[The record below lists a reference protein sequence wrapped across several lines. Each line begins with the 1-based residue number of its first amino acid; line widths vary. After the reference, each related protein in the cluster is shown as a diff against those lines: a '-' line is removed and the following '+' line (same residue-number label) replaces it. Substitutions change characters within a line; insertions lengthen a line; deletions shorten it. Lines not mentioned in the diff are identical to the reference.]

1 MNQISALYF
10 LLAFC
15 GTVTQGLWVAP
26 LNTEAIL
33 IMDIPL
39 FLLFV
44 LGRNRRPLSPAIRRI
59 LPIMVLFLLW
69 PVAGIPGAVDK
80 QAAIASIITNVRA
93 LLICVAVML
102 FVNTRQDMRALLAGL
117 SAGLL
122 FQGLVAI
129 LQFRFGYVGLSFLGE
144 QGRSWRAS
152 GTLGHPNV
160 LAMYT
165 MMLTPLAYRM
175 GVFGQEKYRWLF
187 LTAFLVGVAALFAS
201 QGRACWLGFALSM
214 VTFFFVDLKKRRVVS
229 RRTIGIWVL
238 LAIVG
243 VFGAFKYRTI
253 LTGRFTGAEEELVG
267 QKTSSRLYL
276 AKDALR
282 IIKGHPIFGVG
293 QENYKLHA
301 GEEILGDKFVHCSYL
316 LVAAEAGVPGLILLL
331 AILGTMLVFTARL
344 AQAKDPF
351 VSNVGTGVLTAL
363 VALTVALLPSPDYRI
378 VWVKNHVWL
387 LFGLGLALGKIAYH
401 DERRMERL
409 RALGLLGGGSR
420 GGGAAS
426 RAIPPQQ
433 PGLHGGIDGLQW

>member
-59 LPIMVLFLLW
+59 LPLMILFLLW

-165 MMLTPLAYRM
+165 IASHQFHREAR
-175 GVFGQEKYRWLF
+175 V
-187 LTAFLVGVAALFAS
+187 AVG
-201 QGRACWLGFALSM
+201 
-214 VTFFFVDLKKRRVVS
+214 
-229 RRTIGIWVL
+229 VL
-238 LAIVG
+238 LA
-243 VFGAFKYRTI
+243 KPHP
-253 LTGRFTGAEEELVG
+253 
-267 QKTSSRLYL
+267 RL
-276 AKDALR
+276 
-282 IIKGHPIFGVG
+282 GC
-293 QENYKLHA
+293 LH
-301 GEEILGDKFVHCSYL
+301 
-316 LVAAEAGVPGLILLL
+316 
-331 AILGTMLVFTARL
+331 
-344 AQAKDPF
+344 
-351 VSNVGTGVLTAL
+351 
-363 VALTVALLPSPDYRI
+363 
-378 VWVKNHVWL
+378 
-387 LFGLGLALGKIAYH
+387 
-401 DERRMERL
+401 
-409 RALGLLGGGSR
+409 
-420 GGGAAS
+420 
-426 RAIPPQQ
+426 
-433 PGLHGGIDGLQW
+433 